1 MISSDKCRL
10 KVSFFPQEVDQ
21 EMKTRRQ
28 MRMRGNAERT
38 ERDSRSLISRFV
50 DHWPHQPSSFLDLR
64 APRSLP
70 SRFHFKLC
78 SSIGIAGVYA

>member
-1 MISSDKCRL
+1 MT
-10 KVSFFPQEVDQ
+10 
-21 EMKTRRQ
+21 TRRQ

-50 DHWPHQPSSFLDLR
+50 DHWPRQPSSFLDLR

-70 SRFHFKLC
+70 SRFHFKLF
-78 SSIGIAGVYA
+78 SSIEIAGVYAQAFMIQAVTC